1 MDKFNVVGIGPGSFD
16 YVLPIALK
24 TIKNSDVLIGGE
36 RQLEAF
42 SVIEKFSEMEHIVLK
57 SNYTDVVEYISEN
70 YSKKRI
76 SVLVSGDTG
85 FYSLLKFIKRHFEPT
100 QFNVVPGISS
110 LQYLFARVGMTWQD
124 AYLTSVHGR
133 ENEYVNG
140 IKEMGVVGLLTD
152 LKNSPSKIAETLIVQ
167 GLSDL
172 RMIVGERLSYE
183 DEKITEGTPEEIKAM
198 AFESLTVVIV
208 VNHGQSNK

>member
-36 RQLEAF
+36 RQLEVF
-42 SVIEKFSEMEHIVLK
+42 SGIENFSEMKHIVLK
-57 SNYTDVVEYISEN
+57 SNYIEVVEYISTN
-70 YSKKRI
+70 YSQQRI

-85 FYSLLKFIKRHFEPT
+85 FYSLLKFIKRHFEPS

-124 AYLTSVHGR
+124 ACLTSVHGR
-133 ENEYVNG
+133 ENEYVKG

-152 LKNSPSKIAETLIVQ
+152 LKNSPSKIAETLIDQ

-208 VNHGQSNK
+208 VNHEQSNK